1 MAKAKGAS
9 ESRKASPKG
18 VSPRRKA
25 ESASADPE
33 VSPGAS
39 FPIVGVGASAGG
51 LEALSGFL
59 KALPTRTGMAVVVIQ
74 HLAPQHE
81 SALTQL
87 LSRAT
92 AMPVLEVS
100 DGMELQRNHVYVIP
114 PNKSMTVHGGALQL
128 VPRERASVP
137 HHPIDEFCAALARE
151 QKAAAIG
158 VILSG
163 SGSDGTLG
171 LRAIKAEGGVT
182 FAQDPKTAA
191 WPAMPA
197 SAIAAGVVDFVLP
210 PAGIAAE
217 LAGISRHPYLLK
229 PGESPEGDG
238 LDKVHM
244 LLRSATGVD
253 FRLYKQPTVS
263 RRVGRRMALQK
274 MGSLSEY
281 VRFLKQH
288 AEEVKALADDIF
300 IHVTGFFRDAECF
313 QALRKQVFPK
323 LHLTRRADPVRVWVP
338 GCATGEEVYSI
349 AMLLLESLGANSNQ
363 TKIQMF
369 GTDISEPAVER
380 ARAGIYSEAG
390 MRGVSPARQRRFFV
404 RVEHGYQIDKEVRGL
419 CVFAR
424 HDLASDPPF
433 SKLDLI
439 SCRNVLI
446 YAEAPLQNRILS
458 AFQYALKPG
467 GFLFLGKS
475 EAISA
480 YSDIFAAE
488 DRNHKIFSR
497 RLKAGLA
504 PHFDWRFDDRK
515 EPGMAAPKVALPA
528 LTVDFQKQA
537 EQILLQRY
545 APPALVIDSDL
556 RILHFQ
562 GDISPYIVLSTG
574 PPTVQLL
581 KMLRPEFVMDLRS
594 VISKAKR
601 EWTAIATQPIRF
613 EYGDKPRTVRLEV
626 SPLSKDDA
634 GKPDFLVV
642 FKEMMPVELPSPKTP
657 AKGGEKER
665 DARLERELASTRAYL
680 TSLIAEHETAQEEMK
695 AAHEEILSSSEE
707 LQSTNE
713 ELETAKEELQ
723 SSNEELQT
731 LNEELLHRNLDL
743 GVLTNDLNNV
753 LVGVDIPVVVL
764 DGSLHIRRFTPMAGR
779 RLNLIETD
787 VGRAFSDIASAL
799 DVPDWDA
806 LFAEVTSQ
814 VRPLE
819 REVKDKSGR
828 WHSLRIR
835 PYRTSDNKI
844 DGVIVV
850 LLDTDMIKRELEES
864 HVYAHMLLES
874 AEQAIAAANSDG
886 NIVLINGATEKMFGY
901 SRADLLGKPLDIL
914 LPAGI
919 PPGRGD
925 QHGVSSAAGVSPPMG
940 LGRKAEGRRHDGTKF
955 PLEIS
960 LSAIDQAGAR
970 LTVAF
975 MTDITE
981 RRRLETLSE
990 TYRAEIG
997 ALAAQLITAQEEERR
1012 RVSRELH
1019 DSLCQKLAS
1028 LAFDVEN
1035 LAVALP
1041 SPAATRTR
1049 LRTLRERAIK
1059 VSEEAR
1065 HIAYELHPS
1074 VLDDLGLVVS
1084 LKALCDEFSKTEK
1097 MRVDFTAGK
1106 LPDLVPQ
1113 QIASGL
1119 YRIAQE
1125 SLQNVAKHA
1134 KAKHLSVALATREH
1148 GLVLSLEDDG
1158 IGFSPQAVKG
1168 KGGLGLVSIGERTR
1182 ILGGDLSIESK
1193 PGDGTR
1199 ISVRVPLQ

>member
-1 MAKAKGAS
+1 MATKKRTSKSKKA
-9 ESRKASPKG
+9 RPKG
-18 VSPRRKA
+18 PAPDS
-25 ESASADPE
+25 EF
-33 VSPGAS
+33 SPGAS
-39 FPIVGVGASAGG
+39 FPVVGVGASAGG

-59 KALPTRTGMAVVVIQ
+59 KALPARTGMAVVVIQ
-74 HLAPQHE
+74 HLAPEHE

-92 AMPVLEVS
+92 TMPVLEVS
-100 DGMELQRNHVYVIP
+100 DGMAMQPNHVYVIP
-114 PNKSMTVHGGALQL
+114 PNKAMTIRGGALQL

-137 HHPIDEFCAALARE
+137 HHPVDEFCAALAKE

-197 SAIAAGVVDFVLP
+197 SAISAGVVDFVLP
-210 PAGIAAE
+210 AAEIAAE
-217 LAGISRHPYLLK
+217 LARISRHPYVLK
-229 PGESPEGDG
+229 NGEAPEGDG
-238 LDKVHM
+238 LEKIYM
-244 LLRSATGVD
+244 LLLSATGVD
-253 FRLYKQPTVS
+253 FRLYKQPTVG
-263 RRVGRRMALQK
+263 RRVGRRMALRK
-274 MGSLSEY
+274 MGSLDEY

-288 AEEVKALADDIF
+288 ADEIKALADDIF
-300 IHVTGFFRDAECF
+300 IHVTGFYRDAESF
-313 QALRKQVFPK
+313 QSLRTHIFPK
-323 LHLTRRADPVRVWVP
+323 LRLNKRSDPVRIWVP
-338 GCATGEEVYSI
+338 GCSTGEEVYSI
-349 AMLLLESLGANSNQ
+349 AMLLIESLGASTNQ
-363 TKIQMF
+363 TRIQMF
-369 GTDISEPAVER
+369 GTDISESAVQR
-380 ARAGIYSEAG
+380 ARAGIYSQVAV
-390 MRGVSPARQRRFFV
+390 RGVSPARLRRFFV
-404 RVEHGYQIDKEVRGL
+404 KVEHGYQINKDLRGL

-446 YAEAPLQNRILS
+446 YAGPLLQNRILA

-480 YSDIFAAE
+480 YADVFAAE
-488 DRNHKIFSR
+488 DRSHKIFSR
-497 RLKAGLA
+497 RPTAGPAAHFEWRMDDHKEQGVAQPKA
-504 PHFDWRFDDRK
+504 
-515 EPGMAAPKVALPA
+515 ALPA
-528 LTVDFQKQA
+528 VAGDFQQQA
-537 EQILLQRY
+537 EQVLLQHY
-545 APPALVIDSDL
+545 APPALVIDSNL
-556 RILHFQ
+556 RVLHFQ
-562 GDISPYIVLSTG
+562 GDISPYLVLPTG

-581 KMLRPEFVMDLRS
+581 KMLRPEFVFDLS
-594 VISKAKR
+594 SAISKAKKGGTTV
-601 EWTAIATQPIRF
+601 TAKPVQF
-613 EYGDKPRTVRLEV
+613 EHGGQTRTVRLEL
-626 SPLSKDDA
+626 SPLSKGA
-634 GKPDFLVV
+634 AAKPDFLVV
-642 FKEMMPVELPSPKTP
+642 FKEMTHVEPPRPKAQT
-657 AKGGEKER
+657 KGGRKQW
-665 DARLERELASTRAYL
+665 DSRLERELTATREYL
-680 TSLIAEHETAQEEMK
+680 SSLISEHETAQEEMK

-743 GVLTNDLNNV
+743 GVLSNDLNNL

-764 DGSLHIRRFTPMAGR
+764 DGSLHIRRFTPIGGKL
-779 RLNLIETD
+779 LNLIEGD
-787 VGRAFSDIASAL
+787 VGRPFSDIAAML
-799 DVPDWDA
+799 DVSDWDA

-814 VRPLE
+814 FRPVE
-819 REVKDKSGR
+819 REVKDKNGR

-844 DGVIVV
+844 DGVILI
-850 LLDTDMIKRELEES
+850 LLDTDVIKRELEES
-864 HVYAHMLLES
+864 HGYAQMLLDS
-874 AEQAIAAANSDG
+874 AEQAIVAASADG
-886 NIVLINGATEKMFGY
+886 SIVLINGATEKMFGY
-901 SRADLLGKPLDIL
+901 PRADLLGKPLELL

-919 PPGRGD
+919 PRGR
-925 QHGVSSAAGVSPPMG
+925 V
-940 LGRKAEGRRHDGTKF
+940 REGRRKDGTRF

-960 LSAIDQAGAR
+960 LSTIDQAGVR

-975 MTDITE
+975 ITDITE
-981 RRRLETLSE
+981 RRRLENLSE
-990 TYRAEIG
+990 TYRGEIR

-1041 SPAATRTR
+1041 SPAATRAR
-1049 LRTLRERAIK
+1049 LGKLRERAIK

-1084 LKALCDEFSKTEK
+1084 LKALCDEFSKAEK
-1097 MRVDFTAGK
+1097 IRVEFTADE

-1113 QIASGL
+1113 QAASGL
-1119 YRIAQE
+1119 YRITQE

-1134 KAKHLSVALATREH
+1134 KAKHLTVSLGVRDDSL
-1148 GLVLSLEDDG
+1148 LLSLEDDG
-1158 IGFSPQAVKG
+1158 IGFVPPAVKG

-1182 ILGGDLSIESK
+1182 ILGGTLSIDSK
-1193 PGDGTR
+1193 PGSGTR

>member
-1 MAKAKGAS
+1 MSG
-9 ESRKASPKG
+9 
-18 VSPRRKA
+18 
-25 ESASADPE
+25 ADPE
-33 VSPGAS
+33 FSPGAS

-59 KALPTRTGMAVVVIQ
+59 KALPARTGMAVVVIQ
-74 HLAPQHE
+74 HLAPEHE

-87 LSRAT
+87 LSKAT

-100 DGMELQRNHVYVIP
+100 NGLAMQPNHVYVIP
-114 PNKSMTVHGGALQL
+114 PNKSMTLQDGVLKL

-137 HHPIDEFCAALARE
+137 HHPIDEFLAALARE

-171 LRAIKAEGGVT
+171 LRAIKSEGGVT

-197 SAIAAGVVDFVLP
+197 TAISAGVVDFVLP

-217 LAGISRHPYLLK
+217 LVRISRHPYLLK
-229 PGESPEGDG
+229 NGEPPEGDG
-238 LDKVHM
+238 LENIYM
-244 LLRSATGVD
+244 LLASTTGVD

-274 MGSLSEY
+274 MGSLTEY
-281 VRFLKQH
+281 VRFLGQH
-288 AEEVKALADDIF
+288 ADEIKALADDIF
-300 IHVTGFFRDAECF
+300 IHVTGFFRDAESF
-313 QALRKQVFPK
+313 QALRRHVFPK
-323 LHLTRRADPVRVWVP
+323 LHLNRRADPLRIWVP
-338 GCATGEEVYSI
+338 GCSTGEEAYSLV
-349 AMLLLESLGANSNQ
+349 MLLLESLTPTSNQ
-363 TKIQMF
+363 NKIQMF
-369 GTDISEPAVER
+369 GTDISEPAVQR
-380 ARAGIYSEAG
+380 ARAGIYSQAAL
-390 MRGVSPARQRRFFV
+390 RGVSPARLHRFFIK
-404 RVEHGYQIDKEVRGL
+404 VEHGYQINKEVRGL

-446 YAEAPLQNRILS
+446 YAGPLLQNRILA

-467 GFLFLGKS
+467 GFLFLGKA

-480 YSDIFAAE
+480 YADIFAAE

-497 RLKAGLA
+497 RPKAGVAPHFEWRVDDHKEQGLA
-504 PHFDWRFDDRK
+504 P
-515 EPGMAAPKVALPA
+515 KVDLPP
-528 LTVDFQKQA
+528 LVVDFQKQA
-537 EQILLQRY
+537 EQVLLQRY
-545 APPALVIDSDL
+545 TPPALVIDSDL
-556 RILHFQ
+556 RVLHFQ
-562 GDISPYIVLSTG
+562 GDISPYLVLSTG

-581 KMLRPEFVMDLRS
+581 KMLRSEFVMDLRS
-594 VISKAKR
+594 AISKAKKAG
-601 EWTAIATQPIRF
+601 TSIATRPVHF
-613 EYGDKPRTVRLEV
+613 EHGAQTSTVRLEV
-626 SPLSKDDA
+626 SPLSKDST

-642 FKEMMPVELPSPKTP
+642 FKQLPVEPPRQKP
-657 AKGGEKER
+657 EAKGGKKER
-665 DARLERELASTRAYL
+665 DSRLERELTATREYL
-680 TSLIAEHETAQEEMK
+680 SSLIGEHETAQEQMK

-743 GVLTNDLNNV
+743 GVLTNDLNNL

-764 DGSLHIRRFTPMAGR
+764 DGSLHIRRFTPIAGKL
-779 RLNLIETD
+779 LNLTEAD
-787 VGRAFSDIASAL
+787 VGRPFG
-799 DVPDWDA
+799 DVTPVLEVSDWDA
-806 LFAEVTSQ
+806 LFAEVTSRFHP
-814 VRPLE
+814 VE
-819 REVKDKSGR
+819 REVKDTTGR

-835 PYRTSDNKI
+835 PYKTSDNKI
-844 DGVIVV
+844 DGVILI
-850 LLDTDMIKRELEES
+850 LLDTDVIKRELEES
-864 HVYAHMLLES
+864 HDYARMLLES
-874 AEQAIAAANSDG
+874 AEQAIVAANADG
-886 NIVLINGATEKMFGY
+886 FIVLINSATEKMFRY
-901 SRADLLGKPLDIL
+901 PRSELLGKRLHVL
-914 LPAGI
+914 VPAGV
-919 PPGRGD
+919 PSDR
-925 QHGVSSAAGVSPPMG
+925 QQ
-940 LGRKAEGRRHDGTKF
+940 EGRRKDGTRF
-955 PLEIS
+955 PLEVS
-960 LSAIDQAGAR
+960 LSTIDQAGMR

-981 RRRLETLSE
+981 QQRLEKLSE
-990 TYRAEIG
+990 SYRGEIR

-1049 LRTLRERAIK
+1049 LRKLRERAIK

-1084 LKALCDEFSKTEK
+1084 LKALCDEFSKIEK
-1097 MRVDFTAGK
+1097 MRVEFTAGE
-1106 LPDLVPQ
+1106 LPDLISQ
-1113 QIASGL
+1113 QVASGL

-1125 SLQNVAKHA
+1125 SMQNVAKHA
-1134 KAKHLSVALATREH
+1134 KAKHLSVALVVRDHA
-1148 GLVLSLEDDG
+1148 LVLSLEDDG
-1158 IGFSPQAVKG
+1158 TGFVPQAVKG
-1168 KGGLGLVSIGERTR
+1168 KGGLGLVSIGERAR
-1182 ILGGDLSIESK
+1182 IIGGALSIESK

>member
-1 MAKAKGAS
+1 MATKKRASKFKKARPKSPAS
-9 ESRKASPKG
+9 NSEF
-18 VSPRRKA
+18 
-25 ESASADPE
+25 
-33 VSPGAS
+33 SPGAS
-39 FPIVGVGASAGG
+39 FPVVGVGASAGG
-51 LEALSGFL
+51 LEALSAFL
-59 KALPTRTGMAVVVIQ
+59 KALSARAGMAIVVIQ
-74 HLAPQHE
+74 HLAPEHE

-87 LSRAT
+87 LSKAT
-92 AMPVLEVS
+92 PMPVLEVS
-100 DGMELQRNHVYVIP
+100 DGMAMQPNHVYVIP
-114 PNKSMTVHGGALQL
+114 PNKSMTLEGGILKL
-128 VPRERASVP
+128 VPREHSSVP

-171 LRAIKAEGGVT
+171 LRAIKSEGGVT
-182 FAQDPKTAA
+182 FAQDPKTAS
-191 WPAMPA
+191 WPSMPA
-197 SAIAAGVVDFVLP
+197 SAISAGVVDFVLP
-210 PAGIAAE
+210 AAEIAAE
-217 LAGISRHPYLLK
+217 LARISRHPYLLK
-229 PGESPEGDG
+229 NGEAPEGDG
-238 LDKVHM
+238 LEKIYM
-244 LLRSATGVD
+244 LLLSATGVD

-263 RRVGRRMALQK
+263 RRVGRRMALRK
-274 MGSLSEY
+274 MGSLDEY
-281 VRFLKQH
+281 VRLLKQH
-288 AEEVKALADDIF
+288 ADEIKALADDIF
-300 IHVTGFFRDAECF
+300 IHVTGFYRDAESF
-313 QALRKQVFPK
+313 QSLRTHIFPK
-323 LHLTRRADPVRVWVP
+323 LRLNKRSDPVRIWVP
-338 GCATGEEVYSI
+338 GCSTGEEVYSI
-349 AMLLLESLGANSNQ
+349 AMLLIESLGASTNQ

-369 GTDISEPAVER
+369 GTDISEPAVQR
-380 ARAGIYSEAG
+380 ARAGIYSQAAV
-390 MRGVSPARQRRFFV
+390 RGVSPARLRRFFV
-404 RVEHGYQIDKEVRGL
+404 KVEHGYQINKDVRGL

-446 YAEAPLQNRILS
+446 YAGPLLQNRILA

-480 YSDIFAAE
+480 YSDIFAVE
-488 DRNHKIFSR
+488 DRSHKIFSR
-497 RLKAGLA
+497 RPTAGPA
-504 PHFDWRFDDRK
+504 AHFEWRMDDRK
-515 EPGMAAPKVALPA
+515 EQGVAPAKAALPA
-528 LTVDFQKQA
+528 VAGDFQQQA
-537 EQILLQRY
+537 EQVLLRRY
-545 APPALVIDSDL
+545 APPALVIDSNL
-556 RILHFQ
+556 RVLHFQ
-562 GDISPYIVLSTG
+562 GDISPYLVLPTG

-581 KMLRPEFVMDLRS
+581 KMLRPELVLDLS
-594 VISKAKR
+594 SAISKAKR
-601 EWTAIATQPIRF
+601 EGTTIATDPVHF
-613 EYGDKPRTVRLEV
+613 ERGGQASTVRLEV

-634 GKPDFLVV
+634 GKPDLLVV
-642 FKEMMPVELPSPKTP
+642 FKETQTELSRPKIQ
-657 AKGGEKER
+657 AKGGKSAR
-665 DARLERELASTRAYL
+665 DSRLARELTATREYL
-680 TSLIAEHETAQEEMK
+680 SSLIGEHETAQEEMK

-743 GVLTNDLNNV
+743 GVLTNDLNNL

-764 DGSLHIRRFTPMAGR
+764 DGSLHIRRFTPIAGKL
-779 RLNLIETD
+779 LNLIEGD
-787 VGRAFSDIASAL
+787 VGRPFSDIAAMLEVS
-799 DVPDWDA
+799 DWDA
-806 LFAEVTSQ
+806 LFAEVISQ
-814 VRPLE
+814 FQPVE
-819 REVKDKSGR
+819 REVKDKNGR

-844 DGVIVV
+844 DGVILI
-850 LLDTDMIKRELEES
+850 LLDTDVIKRELEES
-864 HVYAHMLLES
+864 HGYAQMLLES
-874 AEQAIAAANSDG
+874 AEQAIVAASADG
-886 NIVLINGATEKMFGY
+886 SIVLINGATEKMFGY
-901 SRADLLGKPLDIL
+901 PRADLLGKPLELL

-919 PPGRGD
+919 PRGR
-925 QHGVSSAAGVSPPMG
+925 V
-940 LGRKAEGRRHDGTKF
+940 REGRRKDGTRF

-960 LSAIDQAGAR
+960 LSTIDQAGVR

-975 MTDITE
+975 ITDITE
-981 RRRLETLSE
+981 RRRLENLSE
-990 TYRAEIG
+990 TYRGEIR

-1041 SPAATRTR
+1041 SPAATRAR
-1049 LRTLRERAIK
+1049 LGKLRERAIK

-1084 LKALCDEFSKTEK
+1084 LKALCDEFAKAEK
-1097 MRVDFTAGK
+1097 IRVEFTAGE

-1113 QIASGL
+1113 QVASGL
-1119 YRIAQE
+1119 YRITQE

-1134 KAKHLSVALATREH
+1134 KAKRLSVTLAVQEFNLALC
-1148 GLVLSLEDDG
+1148 LEDDG
-1158 IGFSPQAVKG
+1158 IGFAPQAVKG

-1182 ILGGDLSIESK
+1182 ILDGTLSIDSK
-1193 PGDGTR
+1193 PGSGTR